1 MDREAESI
9 ALEKKHVKDVYEK
22 IASHFTDTRYKA
34 WPQVK
39 DFLKNL
45 EAGSV
50 VADIGQYC
58 WTNYW

>member
-22 IASHFTDTRYKA
+22 IAKHFTDKRYKA

-39 DFLKNL
+39 EFLMGL
-45 EAGSV
+45 EPGSV
-50 VADIGQYC
+50 VADIGMC
-58 WTNYW
+58 